1 MAIELRTERLWLRPL
16 ALADREELHRHWTGR
31 EVRRFLWDD
40 RVIDLASV
48 DDVIARSAASL
59 VAEGFCLFTLRES
72 EPGALLGAC
81 GLWRMAP
88 DLEPELLYSLEPSAW
103 GRGLVT
109 EAARSVIE
117 DVFSRL
123 GHARVLARADAPNR
137 ASLAVMERLGMAFEG
152 ERVEGAQ
159 QLVSY
164 TLARDAWLR
173 RSR

>member
-1 MAIELRTERLWLRPL
+1 
-16 ALADREELHRHWTGR
+16 
-31 EVRRFLWDD
+31 
-40 RVIDLASV
+40 
-48 DDVIARSAASL
+48 
-59 VAEGFCLFTLRES
+59 
-72 EPGALLGAC
+72 
-81 GLWRMAP
+81 
-88 DLEPELLYSLEPSAW
+88 
-103 GRGLVT
+103 
-109 EAARSVIE
+109 VIE

-159 QLVSY
+159 RLVSY